1 MSRNSFQIYNVD
13 ALKYR
18 YNGQEYVVQFFPDE
32 YVSETPRD
40 WENCGAK
47 MISFHPDYRIGDEH
61 DYKNSEEFWTD
72 MVDQF
77 VPRET
82 ILQHL
87 KDGNLGGIRLER
99 NPEHNEYYAVY
110 ESGFWAKQDEW
121 YLQYDKVA
129 ECDLASRII
138 GDISERDCM
147 MLCVPYMEALPLWLY
162 DHSGISISCG
172 KRVGQFADRWD
183 SSGIGWIYI
192 SKEDAISKLNA
203 NEDDWRSVAN
213 EDLKRQVE
221 MYDMYLRGDVW
232 GYCLYVLNEDGEL
245 EEEDSCYGFYGSDL
259 YENGMLPYIPGLEEA
274 LENDQVEEGH
284 LNTVYTGVRYVF
296 E

>member
-18 YNGQEYVVQFFPDE
+18 YNGQEYVVQFSRDE

-110 ESGFWAKQDEW
+110 ESGFWPKQDEW

-129 ECDLASRII
+129 ECDLASHII

-147 MLCVPYMEALPLWLY
+147 MLSVPYIEALPLWLY

-172 KRVGQFADRWD
+172 KRVGQFADCWD

-213 EDLKRQVE
+213 EDLKRQVK
-221 MYDMYLRGDVW
+221 MYDMYLCGDIW
-232 GYCLYVLNEDGEL
+232 WYCLYVLNEDGEL

-259 YENGMLPYIPGLEEA
+259 FENGMLSYIPGLEEA

-284 LNTVYTGVRYVF
+284 LNTVYTAVRYVF